1 MCSDTVVFRSVHR
14 SIHRCRVAARSL
26 WLAWG
31 VALAAIAALVM
42 LPGSA
47 AAIVIVDDA
56 YDFSNG
62 PSGWTAT
69 PVGILYPP
77 PADPAQGAR
86 WAHAGDFWSVNWA
99 PVPGPLVGNGNWLTS
114 PPIDGSD
121 QLQGA
126 GGGRLIDLVRIS
138 IAHRFDF
145 GTTLA
150 PPPLAAGQVVY
161 SINGLPFQGIPATA
175 WLTGTLASPVPPDPF
190 GASPLWPT
198 HVTQQGLVAPLFT
211 PPVGAYSSL
220 FPLLNGGASFTG
232 STPGYTAT
240 GGAVVPSVAVVDIP
254 PVDITSF
261 EVRLINANLS
271 SSCTADAGWD
281 VGYVQVDF
289 AAPEPAL
296 VVPAACVVLAG
307 AGLGLRRRRTRAS
320 SAGS

>member
-1 MCSDTVVFRSVHR
+1 MCSDSDTVVSRFVRR
-14 SIHRCRVAARSL
+14 RGIAARSL
-26 WLAWG
+26 WLACG
-31 VALAAIAALVM
+31 VALAAIAALLV

-47 AAIVIVDDA
+47 AAILIVDDA
-56 YDFSNG
+56 YDFSLG
-62 PSGWTAT
+62 PLGWTAT
-69 PVGILYPP
+69 PVGILSPP

-86 WAHAGDFWSVNWA
+86 WTHATDFWSVNWS

-121 QLQGA
+121 QSQGA

-138 IAHRFDF
+138 VAHRFDF

-161 SINGLPFQGIPATA
+161 SINGNPFQGIPDTA
-175 WLTGTLASPVPPDPF
+175 WLTGTLASPVPVDPF

-198 HVTQQGLVAPLFT
+198 HVTQQALVAPSFT

-240 GGAVVPSVAVVDIP
+240 GGAVVPSVAVLDIP

-271 SSCTADAGWD
+271 SSCTANAGWD
-281 VGYVQVDF
+281 VGYLQVDF
-289 AAPEPAL
+289 ATPEPTL
-296 VVPAACVVLAG
+296 VVPAVCVALAG
-307 AGLGLRRRRTRAS
+307 AGLRLCRRRTREPE
-320 SAGS
+320 AGT